1 MLVSRSHALGHR
13 SRLMISGSE
22 RFSFELLPLEGACRI
37 TRRKLGDE
45 RGFLERMFCGQ
56 ELAER
61 IGFGVVTQINRT
73 FTRAVG
79 VVRGMHY
86 QAPPSAEAKIVTCL
100 RGSIVDTIVDIRSG
114 SPTFLQHIAVLLSAD
129 DDSALFVPRGFAHG
143 FQTLQPDTELL
154 YFHDNYYDSQ
164 REHGLLPLD
173 PALGI
178 QWPLEVKQ
186 ISDRDRNHPAI
197 TDDFEGIVL

>member
-1 MLVSRSHALGHR
+1 MLATRSHARGHR
-13 SRLMISGSE
+13 LKPMISRSE

-37 TRRKLGDE
+37 ARRKLGDE

-61 IGFGVVTQINRT
+61 VGFGVVTQINRT
-73 FTRAVG
+73 LTRSVG

-86 QAPPSAEAKIVTCL
+86 QAQPSAEAKIITCL
-100 RGSIVDTIVDIRSG
+100 RGGIQDVIVDIRKG
-114 SPTFLQHIAVLLSAD
+114 SPTFLQHIAVPLSAD
-129 DDSALFVPRGFAHG
+129 DGSALFVPRGFAHG

-154 YFHDNYYDSQ
+154 YLHDNYYDCE
-164 REHGLLPLD
+164 REHGLFPLD

-178 QWPLEVKQ
+178 QWPLEISQ
-186 ISDRDRNHPAI
+186 MSDRDRNHPTI
-197 TDDFEGIVL
+197 TSDFEGIVV